1 MTTSFQMMNLLL
13 AVHHLD
19 EHKCHPAQ
27 FSEVASAVS
36 EACKRASSLSEVAY
50 TTMLLAVMREKARA
64 RVNDPI
70 PLDAV
75 AYRAR

>member
-1 MTTSFQMMNLLL
+1 MIDLLL
-13 AVHHLD
+13 AVRHLD

-27 FSEVASAVS
+27 FSRVATAVT
-36 EACKRASSLSEVAY
+36 EACKCASSLSDRAY
-50 TTMLLAVMREKARA
+50 TQMLLAVMREKARA

-75 AYRAR
+75 ACRAR

>member
-1 MTTSFQMMNLLL
+1 MLNILL
-13 AVHHLD
+13 AIRNLD

-27 FSEVASAVS
+27 FRRVASALHDAS
-36 EACKRASSLSEVAY
+36 QRAASLSEVAY
-50 TTMLLAVMREKARA
+50 TKMLLAVMREKARA

-75 AYRAR
+75 HDRAR